1 MSAGSRNN
9 VSPLRKKLMAQSL
22 PALSPIAVID
32 YGSQYTQL
40 IVRRIRELGYFS
52 KLYQPDELRETGT
65 PAAVILSGG
74 PRSTRE
80 EGAPDIDFEYLQG
93 LGVPV
98 LGVCY
103 GMQLLNRKFGGEVA
117 PGSTREYGPAL
128 LKAEPGVDGIFT
140 GLSPSSQIWMSH
152 SDTCSELPD
161 GCQVMGRNQDG
172 VPVALRWNERFFGI
186 QFHPEVSHTPEGNAM
201 LRNFLARAGELPP
214 FAMSSFK
221 EILLERVRT
230 EVRGRKVVCG
240 VSGGVDSSVLAA
252 LLHEAGV
259 DTRNIFV
266 DTGLLRLHEAED
278 VASLFREVGIEIET
292 IDASERFLTAL
303 AGVSDPE
310 EKRRIIGRLFV
321 EVFFD
326 AVGSDVELLA
336 QGTLYPDVIES
347 ATSGSIASTIKTH
360 HNRVDRI
367 MELKREGRV
376 LEPLDELF
384 KDEVRQLGRVLG
396 LPERVVGR
404 HPFPGPGLAV
414 RCPGEITAEKL
425 KIIREAD
432 HIYLEILHQRGW
444 YDRIWQAYAAL
455 IPTKTVGVKG
465 DERSY
470 EYAMSIRAVT
480 SEDAMTAEWVHLPYE
495 ILGEISSRILNEV
508 HGVNRVLYDIST
520 KPPASIEWE

>member
-1 MSAGSRNN
+1 MEH
-9 VSPLRKKLMAQSL
+9 
-22 PALSPIAVID
+22 PIAVID
-32 YGSQYTQL
+32 FGSQYTQL

-52 KLYQPDELRETGT
+52 KLYQPEELRETGE

-74 PRSTRE
+74 PRSTLE
-80 EGAPDIDFEYLQG
+80 ADAPDIDFDYLVSM
-93 LGVPV
+93 GVPV

-117 PGSTREYGPAL
+117 PGNTREYGPATL
-128 LKAEPGVDGIFT
+128 LAEKSIEGIFNDLE
-140 GLSPSSQIWMSH
+140 GHSQIWMSH
-152 SDTCSELPD
+152 SDTVSELPE
-161 GCQVMGRNQDG
+161 GCQVMGTNLDG
-172 VPVALRWNERFFGI
+172 IPVALKWNDRFFGI
-186 QFHPEVSHTPEGNAM
+186 QFHPEVSHTHEGQKI
-201 LRNFLARAGELPP
+201 LQNFLEMGVNLPK
-214 FAMSSFK
+214 FKIASFK
-221 EILLERVRT
+221 DELVQRVRD
-230 EVRGRKVVCG
+230 EVGERKVVCG

-252 LLHEAGV
+252 LIHESGV
-259 DTRNIFV
+259 DSRNIFV
-266 DTGLLRLHEAED
+266 DTGLLRKDEADE
-278 VASLFREVGIEIET
+278 VASLFGEVGIEIET
-292 IDASERFLTAL
+292 IDASEKFLSAL
-303 AGVSDPE
+303 KGVTEPE

-321 EVFFD
+321 DVFFD
-326 AVGSDVELLA
+326 AVGEDVEMLA

-367 MELKREGRV
+367 MEMKAEGRV

-384 KDEVRQLGRVLG
+384 KDEVRELGRVLG

-414 RCPGEITAEKL
+414 RCPGEITEEKL

-432 HIYLEILHQRGW
+432 DIFIGLLREKHW
-444 YDRIWQAYAAL
+444 YDSVWQAYAAL

-470 EYAMSIRAVT
+470 EYALSIRAVT

-495 ILGEISSRILNEV
+495 LLGEISNRILNEV
-508 HGVNRVLYDIST
+508 DGVNRVLYDIST

>member
-1 MSAGSRNN
+1 MDH
-9 VSPLRKKLMAQSL
+9 
-22 PALSPIAVID
+22 PIAVID
-32 YGSQYTQL
+32 FGSQYTQL

-52 KLYQPDELRETGT
+52 KLYQPEELRETGA

-80 EGAPDIDFEYLQG
+80 PGAPDIDFDYLVE

-117 PGSTREYGPAL
+117 PGNTREYGPATL
-128 LKAEPGVDGIFT
+128 MIEAGVDSIFN
-140 GLSPSSQIWMSH
+140 GLKGHSQIWMSH
-152 SDTCSELPD
+152 SDTVSVLPEGCS
-161 GCQVMGRNQDG
+161 VTGRNLDG
-172 VPVALRWNERFFGI
+172 VPVALKWNERFFGI
-186 QFHPEVSHTPEGNAM
+186 QFHPEVSHTKEGVDI
-201 LRNFLARAGELPP
+201 LKNFLALAKDLPK
-214 FAMSSFK
+214 FKIASFK
-221 EILLERVRT
+221 DELVERVRA
-230 EVRGRKVVCG
+230 EVAGRKVVCG

-252 LLHEAGV
+252 LIHEAGV

-266 DTGLLRLHEAED
+266 DTGLLRENEAAD
-278 VASLFREVGIEIET
+278 VQSLFAEVGIEIET
-292 IDASERFLTAL
+292 IDASERFLGAL
-303 AGVSDPE
+303 KGVTDPE

-321 EVFFD
+321 DVFFD
-326 AVGSDVELLA
+326 AVGDDVELLA

-367 MELKREGRV
+367 MALKKEGRV
-376 LEPLDELF
+376 IEPLDTLF
-384 KDEVRQLGRVLG
+384 KDEVRELGRVLG

-414 RCPGEITAEKL
+414 RCPGEITPEKL
-425 KIIREAD
+425 EIVRKADKIYID
-432 HIYLEILHQRGW
+432 ILRQRHW
-444 YDRIWQAYAAL
+444 YDSVWQAYAAI
-455 IPTKTVGVKG
+455 IPVKTVGVKG

-470 EYAMSIRAVT
+470 EYALSLRAVT

-495 ILGEISSRILNEV
+495 LLAEASNRILNEV
-508 HGVNRVLYDIST
+508 PGINRVLYDIST

>member
-1 MSAGSRNN
+1 MDH
-9 VSPLRKKLMAQSL
+9 
-22 PALSPIAVID
+22 PIAVID
-32 YGSQYTQL
+32 FGSQYTQL

-52 KLYQPDELRETGT
+52 RLYQPSELRETGK

-74 PRSTRE
+74 PRSTLE
-80 EGAPDIDFEYLQG
+80 PDAPDIDFDYLVE

-103 GMQLLNRKFGGEVA
+103 GMQLLNTKFGGTVA
-117 PGSTREYGPAL
+117 PGNTREYGPATL
-128 LKAEPGVDGIFT
+128 MPEEGVKGIFDDLV
-140 GLSPSSQIWMSH
+140 GHSQIWMSH
-152 SDTCSELPD
+152 SDTVSELPE
-161 GCQVMGRNQDG
+161 GCQVVGRNLDG
-172 VPVALRWNERFFGI
+172 VPVALKWNDRFFGI
-186 QFHPEVSHTPEGNAM
+186 QFHPEVSHTKEGTQI
-201 LRNFLARAGELPP
+201 LRNFLNLATDLPE
-214 FAMSSFK
+214 FAISSFK
-221 EILLERVRT
+221 DELAARVRET
-230 EVRGRKVVCG
+230 VGDKRVVCG

-259 DTRNIFV
+259 NTRNIFV
-266 DTGLLRLHEAED
+266 DTGLLRKNEAAE
-278 VASLFREVGIEIET
+278 VQSLFAEVGIEIET
-292 IDASERFLTAL
+292 IDASKRFLEAL
-303 AGVSDPE
+303 KGESDPE
-310 EKRRIIGRLFV
+310 QKRRIIGRLFV
-321 EVFFD
+321 DVFFD
-326 AVGSDVELLA
+326 AVGDDVELLA

-367 MELKREGRV
+367 MELKAAGRV

-384 KDEVRQLGRVLG
+384 KDEVRELGRVLG

-414 RCPGEITAEKL
+414 RCPGEVTEEKL
-425 KIIREAD
+425 RIVREAD
-432 HIYLEILHQRGW
+432 DIFIGLLHEKNW
-444 YDRIWQAYAAL
+444 YDTVWQAYAAI

-470 EYAMSIRAVT
+470 EYALSIRAVT

-495 ILGEISSRILNEV
+495 LLGEISNRILNEV
-508 HGVNRVLYDIST
+508 PGVNRVLYDIST

>member
-1 MSAGSRNN
+1 MDH
-9 VSPLRKKLMAQSL
+9 
-22 PALSPIAVID
+22 PIAVID
-32 YGSQYTQL
+32 FGSQYTQL

-52 KLYQPDELRETGT
+52 RLYQPSELSETGS

-74 PRSTRE
+74 PRSTLE
-80 EGAPDIDFEYLQG
+80 PGAPDIDFDYLVA

-117 PGSTREYGPAL
+117 PGNTREYGPATL
-128 LKAEPGVDGIFT
+128 MVESGVDSIFN
-140 GLSPSSQIWMSH
+140 GLKGHSQIWMSH
-152 SDTCSELPD
+152 SDTVSVLPE
-161 GCQVMGRNQDG
+161 GCEVIGRNLDG
-172 VPVALRWNERFFGI
+172 IPVALKWNERFFGI
-186 QFHPEVSHTPEGNAM
+186 QFHPEVSHTREGSEI
-201 LRNFLARAGELPP
+201 LKNFLSLAKDLPP
-214 FAMSSFK
+214 FKIASFK
-221 EILLERVRT
+221 DELIARVQS
-230 EVRGRKVVCG
+230 EVAGRKVVCG

-252 LLHEAGV
+252 LLHEAKV

-266 DTGLLRLHEAED
+266 DTGLLRLNEAEE
-278 VASLFREVGIEIET
+278 VQAIFAEVGIEIET
-292 IDASERFLTAL
+292 IDASERFLSAL
-303 AGVSDPE
+303 VGVTDPE
-310 EKRRIIGRLFV
+310 EKRRIIGRIFV

-347 ATSGSIASTIKTH
+347 ATSGSSASTIKTH
-360 HNRVDRI
+360 HNRVDQI
-367 MELKREGRV
+367 MQLKKEGRV
-376 LEPLDELF
+376 IEPLDTLF
-384 KDEVRQLGRVLG
+384 KDEVRELGRVLG

-414 RCPGEITAEKL
+414 RCPGEVTPEKIAIIQQAD
-425 KIIREAD
+425 KIYIDLLRER
-432 HIYLEILHQRGW
+432 HW
-444 YDRIWQAYAAL
+444 YDSVWQAYAAL

-470 EYAMSIRAVT
+470 EYALSIRAVT

-495 ILGEISSRILNEV
+495 LLGEISNRILNEV
-508 HGVNRVLYDIST
+508 SGVNRVLYDIST

>member
-1 MSAGSRNN
+1 MDH
-9 VSPLRKKLMAQSL
+9 
-22 PALSPIAVID
+22 PIAVID

-52 KLYQPDELRETGT
+52 RLYQPDELAKTGS

-74 PRSTRE
+74 PRSTLE
-80 EGAPDIDFEYLQG
+80 ENAPDIDFDYLKG
-93 LGVPV
+93 MGVPV

-103 GMQLLNRKFGGEVA
+103 GMQLLNTKFGGTVA
-117 PGSTREYGPAL
+117 PGNTREYGPATL
-128 LKAEPGVDGIFT
+128 LVESEVKGIFDDLE
-140 GLSPSSQIWMSH
+140 GHSQIWMSH
-152 SDTCSELPD
+152 SDTVSELPD
-161 GCQVMGRNQDG
+161 GCEVMGRNLDG

-186 QFHPEVSHTPEGNAM
+186 QFHPEVSHTTEGTQILESFLSLASDLPEFKIA
-201 LRNFLARAGELPP
+201 
-214 FAMSSFK
+214 SFK
-221 EILLERVRT
+221 DELVAQVRE
-230 EVRGRKVVCG
+230 EVGDRKVVCG

-252 LLHEAGV
+252 LLHEAEI

-266 DTGLLRLHEAED
+266 DTGLLRKDEAAE
-278 VASLFREVGIEIET
+278 VASLFGEVGIEIET
-292 IDASERFLTAL
+292 IDASERFLSAL

-310 EKRRIIGRLFV
+310 EKRLIIGRLFV

-326 AVGSDVELLA
+326 AVGDDVELLA

-367 MELKREGRV
+367 MALKEEGRV
-376 LEPLDELF
+376 IEPLDELF
-384 KDEVRQLGRVLG
+384 KDEVRELGRVLG

-414 RCPGEITAEKL
+414 RCPGDVTADKL
-425 KIIREAD
+425 KIIQDADAIFIGVLREK
-432 HIYLEILHQRGW
+432 HW
-444 YDRIWQAYAAL
+444 YDSVWQAYAAL
-455 IPTKTVGVKG
+455 IPVKTVGVKG

-470 EYAMSIRAVT
+470 EYALSLRAVT
-480 SEDAMTAEWVHLPYE
+480 SEDAMTAEWAHLPYE
-495 ILGEISSRILNEV
+495 LLAEASNRILNEV
-508 HGVNRVLYDIST
+508 PGVNRVLYDIST

>member
-1 MSAGSRNN
+1 MEH
-9 VSPLRKKLMAQSL
+9 
-22 PALSPIAVID
+22 PIAVID
-32 YGSQYTQL
+32 FGSQYTQL

-52 KLYQPDELRETGT
+52 KLYQPEELRETGS

-74 PRSTRE
+74 PRSTLE
-80 EGAPDIDFEYLQG
+80 PGAPDIDFDHLVAM
-93 LGVPV
+93 GVPV

-117 PGSTREYGPAL
+117 PGNTREYGPATL
-128 LKAEPGVDGIFT
+128 MVEPVAG
-140 GLSPSSQIWMSH
+140 GLFEGLEGHSQIWMSH
-152 SDTCSELPD
+152 SDTVSVLPP
-161 GCQVMGRNQDG
+161 GCEVVGRNLDG
-172 VPVALRWNERFFGI
+172 IPVALRWNERFHGI
-186 QFHPEVSHTPEGNAM
+186 QFHPEVSHTHEGTAI
-201 LRNFLARAGELPP
+201 LRNFLSLASNLPK
-214 FAMSSFK
+214 FRISSFK
-221 EILLERVRT
+221 DELVERVRS
-230 EVRGRKVVCG
+230 EVAGRKVVCG

-252 LLHEAGV
+252 LLHEAQI

-266 DTGLLRLHEAED
+266 DTGLLRADEAAE
-278 VASLFREVGIEIET
+278 VESLFAEVGIEIET
-292 IDASERFLTAL
+292 IDASQRFLSAL

-326 AVGSDVELLA
+326 AVGEDVELLA

-367 MELKREGRV
+367 MQLKAEGRV
-376 LEPLDELF
+376 VEPLDELF
-384 KDEVRQLGRVLG
+384 KDEVRELGRVLG

-414 RCPGEITAEKL
+414 RCPGEVTEEKL
-425 KIIREAD
+425 AIIRQAD
-432 HIYLEILHQRGW
+432 KIYIGLLRERHW
-444 YDRIWQAYAAL
+444 YDSVWQAYAAL
-455 IPTKTVGVKG
+455 IPVKTVGVKG

-470 EYAMSIRAVT
+470 EYALSLRAVT
-480 SEDAMTAEWVHLPYE
+480 SEDAMTAAWVHLPYE
-495 ILGEISSRILNEV
+495 LLAEVSNRILNEV
-508 HGVNRVLYDIST
+508 PGINRVLYDIST

>member
-1 MSAGSRNN
+1 MD
-9 VSPLRKKLMAQSL
+9 Q
-22 PALSPIAVID
+22 PIAVID

-40 IVRRIRELGYFS
+40 IVRRIRELGFFS
-52 KLYQPDELRETGT
+52 KLYQPTELDKTGE

-74 PRSTRE
+74 PRSTLE
-80 EGAPDIDFEYLQG
+80 EGSPDIDFDYLVKM
-93 LGVPV
+93 GVPV

-117 PGSTREYGPAL
+117 PGNTREYGPATL
-128 LKAEPGVDGIFT
+128 LSDDGVDGIFNNVKDH
-140 GLSPSSQIWMSH
+140 SQIWMSH
-152 SDTCSELPD
+152 SDTVSKLPD
-161 GCQVMGRNQDG
+161 GCEVMGRNLDG
-172 VPVALRWNERFFGI
+172 IPVALKWNDRFFGI
-186 QFHPEVSHTPEGNAM
+186 QFHPEVSHTTEGQQI
-201 LRNFLARAGELPP
+201 LRNFLARASNLPK
-214 FAMSSFK
+214 FEISSFK
-221 EILLERVRT
+221 DELAERVRA
-230 EVRGRKVVCG
+230 EVNGRKVVCG

-252 LLHEAGV
+252 LLHEAKV

-266 DTGLLRLHEAED
+266 DTGLLRKNEALE
-278 VASLFREVGIEIET
+278 VESLFREVGIEIET
-292 IDASERFLTAL
+292 VDASERFLEAL
-303 AGVSDPE
+303 AGESDPE

-321 EVFFD
+321 DVFFD
-326 AVGSDVELLA
+326 AVGDDVELLA

-367 MELKREGRV
+367 MALKEEGRV
-376 LEPLDELF
+376 IEPLDELF
-384 KDEVRQLGRVLG
+384 KDEVRELGRVLG

-414 RCPGEITAEKL
+414 RCPGEITPEKL
-425 KIIREAD
+425 EIIREAD
-432 HIYLEILHQRGW
+432 DIYIGLLREKGW
-444 YDRIWQAYAAL
+444 YDHVWQAYAAL

-470 EYAMSIRAVT
+470 EYALSIRAVT

-495 ILGEISSRILNEV
+495 LLGEISNRILNEV
-508 HGVNRVLYDIST
+508 PGVNRVLYDIST

>member
-1 MSAGSRNN
+1 MEH
-9 VSPLRKKLMAQSL
+9 
-22 PALSPIAVID
+22 PIAVID
-32 YGSQYTQL
+32 FGSQYTQL

-52 KLYQPDELRETGT
+52 RLYQPGELRETGE

-74 PRSTRE
+74 PRSTLE
-80 EGAPDIDFEYLQG
+80 PDAPDIDFDYLEG
-93 LGVPV
+93 MGVPV

-103 GMQLLNRKFGGEVA
+103 GMQLLNLKFGGEVA
-117 PGSTREYGPAL
+117 PGNTREYGPATL
-128 LKAEPGVDGIFT
+128 LVEDGVDGIFNNLE
-140 GLSPSSQIWMSH
+140 GHSQIWMSH
-152 SDTCSELPD
+152 SDTVSKLPE
-161 GCQVMGRNQDG
+161 GCEVMGRNLDG
-172 VPVALRWNERFFGI
+172 IPVALRWNERFFGI
-186 QFHPEVSHTPEGNAM
+186 QFHPEVSHTDEGVQV
-201 LRNFLARAGELPP
+201 LRNFLARGVNLPR
-214 FAMSSFK
+214 FEISSFK
-221 EILLERVRT
+221 DELLAQVR
-230 EVRGRKVVCG
+230 EQVGDRKVVTG

-266 DTGLLRLHEAED
+266 DTGLLRKNEALE

-292 IDASERFLTAL
+292 IDASERFLGAL
-303 AGVSDPE
+303 AGVTDPE

-326 AVGSDVELLA
+326 AVGDDVELLA

-367 MELKREGRV
+367 MELKEQGRV
-376 LEPLDELF
+376 IEPLDELF
-384 KDEVRQLGRVLG
+384 KDEVRELGRVLG

-414 RCPGEITAEKL
+414 RCPGEVTEEKL
-425 KIIREAD
+425 AIIQEAD
-432 HIYLEILHQRGW
+432 AIFIGLLRERHW
-444 YDRIWQAYAAL
+444 YDSVWQAYAAL

-470 EYAMSIRAVT
+470 EYALSLRAVT
-480 SEDAMTAEWVHLPYE
+480 STDAMTAEWVHLPYE
-495 ILGEISSRILNEV
+495 LLGEISNRILNGV
-508 HGVNRVLYDIST
+508 PGVNRVLYDIST

>member
-1 MSAGSRNN
+1 MDH
-9 VSPLRKKLMAQSL
+9 
-22 PALSPIAVID
+22 PIAVID
-32 YGSQYTQL
+32 FGSQYTQL

-52 KLYQPDELRETGT
+52 RLYQPSELRETGS

-74 PRSTRE
+74 PRSTLE
-80 EGAPDIDFEYLQG
+80 PGAPDIDFEYLKS

-117 PGSTREYGPAL
+117 PGNTREYGPATL
-128 LKAEPGVDGIFT
+128 MIEAGVDSIFN
-140 GLSPSSQIWMSH
+140 GLKGHSQIWMSH
-152 SDTCSELPD
+152 SDTVSRLPE
-161 GCQVMGRNQDG
+161 GCEVTGRNLDG
-172 VPVALRWNERFFGI
+172 IPVALKWNERFFGI
-186 QFHPEVSHTPEGNAM
+186 QFHPEVSHTKEGSQI
-201 LRNFLARAGELPP
+201 LKNFLSLAKDLPP
-214 FAMSSFK
+214 FKIASFK
-221 EILLERVRT
+221 DELIARVRQ
-230 EVRGRKVVCG
+230 EVAGRKVVCG

-252 LLHEAGV
+252 LLHEAEV

-266 DTGLLRLHEAED
+266 DTGLLRLNEAAE
-278 VASLFREVGIEIET
+278 VQAIFAEVGIEIET
-292 IDASERFLTAL
+292 IDASERFLSAL
-303 AGVSDPE
+303 AGVTDPE
-310 EKRRIIGRLFV
+310 EKRRIIGRIFV

-360 HNRVDRI
+360 HNRVDQI
-367 MELKREGRV
+367 MQLKKEGRV
-376 LEPLDELF
+376 IEPLDSLF
-384 KDEVRQLGRVLG
+384 KDEVRELGRVLG

-414 RCPGEITAEKL
+414 RCPGEVTPEKIEIIQKAD
-425 KIIREAD
+425 KIYIDLLRER
-432 HIYLEILHQRGW
+432 HW
-444 YDRIWQAYAAL
+444 YDAVWQAYAAL

-470 EYAMSIRAVT
+470 EYALSIRAVT

-495 ILGEISSRILNEV
+495 LLGEISNRILNEV
-508 HGVNRVLYDIST
+508 PGVNRVLYDIST

>member
-1 MSAGSRNN
+1 MDH
-9 VSPLRKKLMAQSL
+9 
-22 PALSPIAVID
+22 PIAVID
-32 YGSQYTQL
+32 FGSQYTQL

-52 KLYQPDELRETGT
+52 KLYQPEELRETGS

-80 EGAPDIDFEYLQG
+80 PGAPDIDFDYLVE

-117 PGSTREYGPAL
+117 PGNTREYGPATL
-128 LKAEPGVDGIFT
+128 MIEAGVDSIFN
-140 GLSPSSQIWMSH
+140 GLKGHSQIWMSH
-152 SDTCSELPD
+152 SDTVSVLPE
-161 GCQVMGRNQDG
+161 GCAVTGRNLDG
-172 VPVALRWNERFFGI
+172 VPVALKWNERFFGI
-186 QFHPEVSHTPEGNAM
+186 QFHPEVSHTKEGVDI
-201 LRNFLARAGELPP
+201 LKNFLALAKDLPK
-214 FAMSSFK
+214 FKIASFK
-221 EILLERVRT
+221 DELVERVRA
-230 EVRGRKVVCG
+230 EVAGRKVVCG

-252 LLHEAGV
+252 LIHEAGV

-266 DTGLLRLHEAED
+266 DTGLLRENEAAD
-278 VASLFREVGIEIET
+278 VQSLFAEVGIEIET
-292 IDASERFLTAL
+292 IDASERFLGAL
-303 AGVSDPE
+303 KGVTDPE

-321 EVFFD
+321 DVFFD
-326 AVGSDVELLA
+326 AVGDDVELLA

-367 MELKREGRV
+367 MALKKEGRV
-376 LEPLDELF
+376 IEPLDALF
-384 KDEVRQLGRVLG
+384 KDEVRELGRVLG

-414 RCPGEITAEKL
+414 RCPGEVTPEKL
-425 KIIREAD
+425 EIIRKAD
-432 HIYLEILHQRGW
+432 KIYIDILRQRHW
-444 YDRIWQAYAAL
+444 YDSVWQAYAAI
-455 IPTKTVGVKG
+455 IPVKTVGVKG

-470 EYAMSIRAVT
+470 EYALSLRAVT

-495 ILGEISSRILNEV
+495 LLAEASNRILNEV
-508 HGVNRVLYDIST
+508 PGINRVLYDIST

>member
-1 MSAGSRNN
+1 MDH
-9 VSPLRKKLMAQSL
+9 
-22 PALSPIAVID
+22 PIAVID
-32 YGSQYTQL
+32 FGSQYTQL

-52 KLYQPDELRETGT
+52 RLYQPSELRDTGS

-74 PRSTRE
+74 PRSTLE
-80 EGAPDIDFEYLQG
+80 PGAPDIDFEYLRE
-93 LGVPV
+93 LGAPV

-117 PGSTREYGPAL
+117 PGNTREYGPATL
-128 LKAEPGVDGIFT
+128 MIETGVDSIFN
-140 GLSPSSQIWMSH
+140 GLKGHSQIWMSH
-152 SDTCSELPD
+152 SDTVSRLPE
-161 GCQVMGRNQDG
+161 GCEVIGRNLDG
-172 VPVALRWNERFFGI
+172 IPVALKWNERFFGI
-186 QFHPEVSHTPEGNAM
+186 QFHPEVSHTKEGSQI
-201 LRNFLARAGELPP
+201 LKNFLSLAQDLPP
-214 FAMSSFK
+214 FKIASFK
-221 EILLERVRT
+221 DELIARVQT
-230 EVRGRKVVCG
+230 EVAGRKVVCG

-252 LLHEAGV
+252 LLHEAKV

-266 DTGLLRLHEAED
+266 DTGLLRLNEATE
-278 VASLFREVGIEIET
+278 VQAIFAEVGIAIET
-292 IDASERFLTAL
+292 VDASERFLSGL
-303 AGVSDPE
+303 AGVTDPE
-310 EKRRIIGRLFV
+310 EKRRIIGRIFV

-360 HNRVDRI
+360 HNRVDQI
-367 MELKREGRV
+367 MQLKKEGRV
-376 LEPLDELF
+376 IEPLDSLF
-384 KDEVRQLGRVLG
+384 KDEVRELGRVLG

-414 RCPGEITAEKL
+414 RCPGEVTPEKIEIIQKAD
-425 KIIREAD
+425 KIYIDLLRER
-432 HIYLEILHQRGW
+432 HW
-444 YDRIWQAYAAL
+444 YDAVWQAYAAL

-470 EYAMSIRAVT
+470 EYALSIRAVT

-495 ILGEISSRILNEV
+495 LLGEISNRILNEV
-508 HGVNRVLYDIST
+508 PGVNRVLYDIST

>member
-1 MSAGSRNN
+1 MDH
-9 VSPLRKKLMAQSL
+9 
-22 PALSPIAVID
+22 PIAVID
-32 YGSQYTQL
+32 FGSQYTQL

-52 KLYQPDELRETGT
+52 KLYQPEELRETGS

-80 EGAPDIDFEYLQG
+80 PGAPDIDFDYLVE

-117 PGSTREYGPAL
+117 PGNTREYGPATL
-128 LKAEPGVDGIFT
+128 MIEAGVDSLFN
-140 GLSPSSQIWMSH
+140 GLQGHSQIWMSH
-152 SDTCSELPD
+152 SDTVSVLPE
-161 GCQVMGRNQDG
+161 GCAVTGRNLDG
-172 VPVALRWNERFFGI
+172 VPVALKWNERFFGI
-186 QFHPEVSHTPEGNAM
+186 QFHPEVSHTKEGVDI
-201 LRNFLARAGELPP
+201 LKNFLALAKDLPT
-214 FAMSSFK
+214 FKIASFK
-221 EILLERVRT
+221 DELVERVRA
-230 EVRGRKVVCG
+230 EVAGRKVVCG

-252 LLHEAGV
+252 LIHEAGV

-266 DTGLLRLHEAED
+266 DTGLLRENEAAE
-278 VASLFREVGIEIET
+278 VQSLFAEVGIAIET

-303 AGVSDPE
+303 KGVADPE

-321 EVFFD
+321 DVFFD
-326 AVGSDVELLA
+326 AVGDDVELLA

-367 MELKREGRV
+367 MELKKAGRV
-376 LEPLDELF
+376 IEPLDALF
-384 KDEVRQLGRVLG
+384 KDEVRELGRVLG

-414 RCPGEITAEKL
+414 RCPGEVTPEKL
-425 KIIREAD
+425 EIIRKAD
-432 HIYLEILHQRGW
+432 KIYIDILRQRHW
-444 YDRIWQAYAAL
+444 YDSVWQAYAAI
-455 IPTKTVGVKG
+455 IPVKTVGVKG

-470 EYAMSIRAVT
+470 EYALSLRAVT

-495 ILGEISSRILNEV
+495 LLAEASNRILNEV
-508 HGVNRVLYDIST
+508 PGINRVLYDIST

>member
-1 MSAGSRNN
+1 MDH
-9 VSPLRKKLMAQSL
+9 
-22 PALSPIAVID
+22 PIAVID
-32 YGSQYTQL
+32 FGSQYTQL

-52 KLYQPDELRETGT
+52 KLYQPEELRETGS

-80 EGAPDIDFEYLQG
+80 AGAPDIDFDYLVE

-117 PGSTREYGPAL
+117 PGNTREYGPATL
-128 LKAEPGVDGIFT
+128 MIEAGVDSIFN
-140 GLSPSSQIWMSH
+140 GLKGHSQIWMSH
-152 SDTCSELPD
+152 SDTVSVLPE
-161 GCQVMGRNQDG
+161 GCAVTGRNLDG
-172 VPVALRWNERFFGI
+172 VPVALKWNERFFGI
-186 QFHPEVSHTPEGNAM
+186 QFHPEVSHTKEGVDI
-201 LRNFLARAGELPP
+201 LKNFLALAKDLPK
-214 FAMSSFK
+214 FKIASFK
-221 EILLERVRT
+221 DELVERVRA
-230 EVRGRKVVCG
+230 EVAGRKVVCG

-252 LLHEAGV
+252 LIHEAGV

-266 DTGLLRLHEAED
+266 DTGLLRENEAAD
-278 VASLFREVGIEIET
+278 VQSLFEEVGIEIET

-303 AGVSDPE
+303 KGVTDPE

-321 EVFFD
+321 DVFFD
-326 AVGSDVELLA
+326 AVGDDVELLA

-367 MELKREGRV
+367 MALKKEGRV
-376 LEPLDELF
+376 IEPLDALF
-384 KDEVRQLGRVLG
+384 KDEVRELGRVLG

-414 RCPGEITAEKL
+414 RCPGEVTPEKL
-425 KIIREAD
+425 EIIRKAD
-432 HIYLEILHQRGW
+432 KIYIDILRQRHW
-444 YDRIWQAYAAL
+444 YDSVWQAYAAI
-455 IPTKTVGVKG
+455 IPVKTVGVKG

-470 EYAMSIRAVT
+470 EYALSLRAVT

-495 ILGEISSRILNEV
+495 LLAEASNRILNEV
-508 HGVNRVLYDIST
+508 PGINRVLYDIST

>member
-1 MSAGSRNN
+1 MDH
-9 VSPLRKKLMAQSL
+9 
-22 PALSPIAVID
+22 PIAVID
-32 YGSQYTQL
+32 FGSQYTQL

-52 KLYQPDELRETGT
+52 RLYQPSELRETGK

-74 PRSTRE
+74 PRSTLE
-80 EGAPDIDFEYLQG
+80 PDAPDIDFDYLVE

-103 GMQLLNRKFGGEVA
+103 GMQLLNTKFGGTVA
-117 PGSTREYGPAL
+117 PGNTREYGPATL
-128 LKAEPGVDGIFT
+128 MPEEGVKGIFDDLV
-140 GLSPSSQIWMSH
+140 GHSQIWMSH
-152 SDTCSELPD
+152 SDTVSELPE
-161 GCQVMGRNQDG
+161 GCQVMGRNLDG
-172 VPVALRWNERFFGI
+172 VPVALKWNDRFFGI
-186 QFHPEVSHTPEGNAM
+186 QFHPEVSHTKEGTQI
-201 LRNFLARAGELPP
+201 LRNFLNLATDLPE
-214 FAMSSFK
+214 FAISSFK
-221 EILLERVRT
+221 DELAARVRET
-230 EVRGRKVVCG
+230 VGDKRVVCG

-259 DTRNIFV
+259 NTRNIFV
-266 DTGLLRLHEAED
+266 DTGLLRKNEAAE
-278 VASLFREVGIEIET
+278 VQSLFAEVGIEIET
-292 IDASERFLTAL
+292 IDASKRFLEAL
-303 AGVSDPE
+303 KGESDPE
-310 EKRRIIGRLFV
+310 QKRRIIGRLFV
-321 EVFFD
+321 DVFFD
-326 AVGSDVELLA
+326 AVGDDVELLA

-367 MELKREGRV
+367 MELKAAGRV

-384 KDEVRQLGRVLG
+384 KDEVRELGRVLG

-414 RCPGEITAEKL
+414 RCPGEVTEEKL
-425 KIIREAD
+425 RIVREAD
-432 HIYLEILHQRGW
+432 DIFIGLLHEKNW
-444 YDRIWQAYAAL
+444 YDTVWQAYAAI

-470 EYAMSIRAVT
+470 EYALSIRAVT

-495 ILGEISSRILNEV
+495 LLGEISNRILNEV
-508 HGVNRVLYDIST
+508 PGVNRVLYDIST

>member
-1 MSAGSRNN
+1 MDH
-9 VSPLRKKLMAQSL
+9 
-22 PALSPIAVID
+22 PIAVID
-32 YGSQYTQL
+32 FGSQYTQL

-52 KLYQPDELRETGT
+52 RLYQPSELRETGS

-74 PRSTRE
+74 PRSTLE
-80 EGAPDIDFEYLQG
+80 PGAPDIDFEYLKS

-117 PGSTREYGPAL
+117 PGNTREYGPATL
-128 LKAEPGVDGIFT
+128 MIEAGVDSIFN
-140 GLSPSSQIWMSH
+140 GLKGHSQIWMSH
-152 SDTCSELPD
+152 SDTVSRLPD
-161 GCQVMGRNQDG
+161 GCEVTGRNLDG
-172 VPVALRWNERFFGI
+172 IPVALKWNERFFGI
-186 QFHPEVSHTPEGNAM
+186 QFHPEVSHTKEGSQI
-201 LRNFLARAGELPP
+201 LKNFLSLAKDLPP
-214 FAMSSFK
+214 FKIASFK
-221 EILLERVRT
+221 DELIARVQQ
-230 EVRGRKVVCG
+230 EVAGRKVVCG

-252 LLHEAGV
+252 LLHEAKV

-266 DTGLLRLHEAED
+266 DTGLLRLNEAAE
-278 VASLFREVGIEIET
+278 VQAIFAEVGIEIET
-292 IDASERFLTAL
+292 IDASERFLSAL
-303 AGVSDPE
+303 VGVTDPE
-310 EKRRIIGRLFV
+310 EKRRIIGRIFV

-360 HNRVDRI
+360 HNRVDQI
-367 MELKREGRV
+367 MQLKKEGRV
-376 LEPLDELF
+376 IEPLDSLF
-384 KDEVRQLGRVLG
+384 KDEVRELGRVLG

-414 RCPGEITAEKL
+414 RCPGEVTPEKIEIIQKAD
-425 KIIREAD
+425 KIYIDLLCER
-432 HIYLEILHQRGW
+432 HW
-444 YDRIWQAYAAL
+444 YDAVWQAYAAL

-470 EYAMSIRAVT
+470 EYALSIRAVT

-495 ILGEISSRILNEV
+495 LLGEISNRILNEV
-508 HGVNRVLYDIST
+508 PGVNRVLYDIST

>member
-1 MSAGSRNN
+1 MDH
-9 VSPLRKKLMAQSL
+9 
-22 PALSPIAVID
+22 PIAVID
-32 YGSQYTQL
+32 FGSQYTQL

-52 KLYQPDELRETGT
+52 KLYQPEELRETGA

-80 EGAPDIDFEYLQG
+80 PGAPDIDFDYLVE

-117 PGSTREYGPAL
+117 PGNTREYGPATL
-128 LKAEPGVDGIFT
+128 MIEAGVDSIFN
-140 GLSPSSQIWMSH
+140 GLKGHSQIWMSH
-152 SDTCSELPD
+152 SDTVSVLPEGCS
-161 GCQVMGRNQDG
+161 VTGRNLDG
-172 VPVALRWNERFFGI
+172 VPVALKWNERFFGI
-186 QFHPEVSHTPEGNAM
+186 QFHPEVSHTKEGVDI
-201 LRNFLARAGELPP
+201 LENFLALAKDLPK
-214 FAMSSFK
+214 FKIASFK
-221 EILLERVRT
+221 DELVERVRA
-230 EVRGRKVVCG
+230 EVAGRKVVCG

-252 LLHEAGV
+252 LIHEAGV

-266 DTGLLRLHEAED
+266 DTGLLRENEAAD
-278 VASLFREVGIEIET
+278 VQSLFAEVGIEIET
-292 IDASERFLTAL
+292 IDASERFLGAL
-303 AGVSDPE
+303 KGVTDPE

-321 EVFFD
+321 DVFFD
-326 AVGSDVELLA
+326 AVGDDVELLA

-367 MELKREGRV
+367 MALKKEGRV
-376 LEPLDELF
+376 IEPLDTLF
-384 KDEVRQLGRVLG
+384 KDEVRELGRVLG

-414 RCPGEITAEKL
+414 RCPGEITPEKL
-425 KIIREAD
+425 EIVRKAD
-432 HIYLEILHQRGW
+432 NIYIDILRQRHW
-444 YDRIWQAYAAL
+444 YDSVWQAYAAI
-455 IPTKTVGVKG
+455 IPVKTVGVKG

-470 EYAMSIRAVT
+470 EYALSLRAVT

-495 ILGEISSRILNEV
+495 LLAEASNRILNEV
-508 HGVNRVLYDIST
+508 PGINRVLYDIST